1 MRSTTIAGAVVFML
15 MGCSYDRGNGVSYPA
30 GGAASVTVSLASADP
45 MTSAGDTQVVTAVV
59 KAETRW

>member
-1 MRSTTIAGAVVFML
+1 ML